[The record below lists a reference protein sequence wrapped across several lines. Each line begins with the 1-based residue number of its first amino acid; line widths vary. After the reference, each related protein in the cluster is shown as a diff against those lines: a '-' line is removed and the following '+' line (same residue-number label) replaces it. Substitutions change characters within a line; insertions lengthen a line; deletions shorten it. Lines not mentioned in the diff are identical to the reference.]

1 VYVMKISRHS
11 PEACPAFVAKYKD
24 VFLNAME
31 KDESLAAK
39 HKVKIIGTWVDSP
52 SHTVYSV
59 YDTPSME
66 DLMDYS
72 MEPEIMA
79 TMSFQISVIKPLKT
93 AKEVAAAIKKQK
105 K

>member
-1 VYVMKISRHS
+1 MYVMRISRHS
-11 PEACPAFVAKYKD
+11 PEACPAFEAKHKD
-24 VFLNAME
+24 AFLTAVE

-39 HKVKIIGTWVDSP
+39 HKVKILGAWVDSP
-52 SHTVYSV
+52 GHTVYSL

-66 DLMDYS
+66 NLMEYT

-79 TMSFQISVIKPLKT
+79 TMAFQISVMKPLKT
-93 AKEVAAAIKKQK
+93 VKEVAASVKKK